1 MDIRFPD
8 YPLQKQLSKGK
19 WYVFDIIRKKYVVLT
34 PEEEV
39 RQRFIHFLMHEK
51 GVPSAFIS
59 VEKSIVV
66 LGLKRRYDLIVHD
79 RAGSPLMVVECKA
92 PSVMISQSVF
102 DQVARYNIACRVPF
116 VAITNGN
123 VLFACIIDFSRKS
136 WNYLSSFPDYQDLMP
151 KV

>member
-1 MDIRFPD
+1 MDILFPD

-19 WYVFDIIRKKYVVLT
+19 CYVFDVIRKKYVLLT

-123 VLFACIIDFSRKS
+123 TLFACTIDFDRES
-136 WNYLSSFPDYQDLMP
+136 WGYLPSFPDYHDLIS

>member
-1 MDIRFPD
+1 MDILFPD

-19 WYVFDIIRKKYVVLT
+19 CYVFDVIRKKYVLLT

-39 RQRFIHFLMHEK
+39 RQRFIHFLMQEK

-123 VLFACIIDFSRKS
+123 TLFACTIDFDRES
-136 WNYLSSFPDYQDLMP
+136 WGYLPSFPDYHDLIS